1 MFSLPAASVLLGRAC
16 GPAAMAADKLENA
29 SAQVRPQ
36 RAELSEKLVLH
47 KARCASLV
55 AVRNLNLWGSNLH
68 DISVIAKCS
77 NVEVVSLSVNQV
89 HSLACF
95 ASCKAL
101 QELYLRKNQVAQL
114 EELTHLID
122 LPR

>member
-1 MFSLPAASVLLGRAC
+1 
-16 GPAAMAADKLENA
+16 MAADKLEKP
-29 SAQVRPQ
+29 SEQVWPECAQ
-36 RAELSEKLVLH
+36 LSEELVLH

-77 NVEVVSLSVNQV
+77 NVEVVSLSVNKV

-95 ASCKAL
+95 ATCKAL
-101 QELYLRKNQVAQL
+101 QELYLRKNQVTQL
-114 EELTHLID
+114 EELKHLID